1 MIMERGAAPA
11 PPQRWPA
18 LAEYVT
24 IGLVNDRHRVVILGG
39 GFGGLYAAKSLKRAP
54 VDLTVIDRRNFHLFQ
69 PLLYQVATGALSPG
83 EIASP
88 LRAILRHQKNTR
100 VLLGEALDLDAAN
113 RRLLCDIGPVEYD
126 TLLLAPGARNY
137 YFDHPEWQNCAP
149 GLKTIE
155 EATQIRHK
163 ILYAFEAAER
173 ETDAEKRREWLTF
186 VVIGAGAT
194 GVELA
199 GTLGEI
205 ANDTLKN
212 DFRSIRPQESRILLL
227 DGSPRV
233 LPQYPADLSDKAER
247 SLIHLS
253 VRVRTNVRVIG
264 IDDSGVTVQTPK
276 GEERIP
282 THTAIWAAG
291 VAASPLG
298 QAVAKATGAQ
308 LDRGGRVVVNPDC
321 TVPGHPEIFIIG
333 DLAHFEV
340 DGKPLPGVSPVAM
353 QQGRYVARVIEKR
366 LRGATAIKPFH
377 YFDKGELAVIGR
389 AAAVARIRKLHLWGF
404 LAWLIWLFV
413 HLMYLVEFSNR
424 LLVFIHWGFLYLTF
438 NRGARLITG
447 PDQSVGR

>member
-1 MIMERGAAPA
+1 MVSA
-11 PPQRWPA
+11 Q
-18 LAEYVT
+18 
-24 IGLVNDRHRVVILGG
+24 HRVVILGG
-39 GFGGLYAAKSLKRAP
+39 GFGGLYAAKSLRRTP
-54 VDLTVIDRRNFHLFQ
+54 IDLTVIDRRNFHLFQ

-100 VLLGEALDLDAAN
+100 VLLGEAVDLDAVN
-113 RRLLCDIGPVEYD
+113 RRLICDIGPVEYD
-126 TLLLAPGARNY
+126 TLLLAPGARNF
-137 YFDHPEWQNCAP
+137 YFDHPEWEKNAP

-173 ETDAEKRREWLTF
+173 ETDSDKRRVWLTF
-186 VVIGAGAT
+186 VVVGAGPT

-212 DFRSIRPQESRILLL
+212 DFRSIRPQEARILLL

-233 LPQYPADLSDKAER
+233 LPQYPPDLSDKAER

-253 VRVRTNVRVIG
+253 VGVRTNVRVVG
-264 IDDSGVTVQTPK
+264 IDESGVTLETPH
-276 GEERIP
+276 GVERIA
-282 THTAIWAAG
+282 THTVIWAAG
-291 VAASPLG
+291 VSASPFG
-298 QAVAKATGAQ
+298 AAVAKATGAQ

-321 TVPGHPEIFIIG
+321 TVPGYPEIFIIG
-333 DLAHFEV
+333 DLARFEQ

-353 QQGRYVARVIEKR
+353 QQGRYVARLIEKR
-366 LRGATAIKPFH
+366 LRGESGTQPFH

-389 AAAVARIRKLHLWGF
+389 AAAVARIRTLHLSGF

-424 LLVFIHWGFLYLTF
+424 LLVFIHWGFLYVTF

-447 PDQSVGR
+447 AQEPRE